1 MIDIKPREVINLNI
15 PVQPMGAVR
24 MTGRGKYVKDN
35 AKRYM
40 AYKTHLQWMANMQ
53 LKGHELFEGSLFVRL
68 TFFMPIPQSMRGK
81 ERNAAV
87 NGGYH
92 KKKPD
97 IDNLIKGVFD
107 ALNGVAWKDD
117 NQVSKVEAEKI
128 YGPEPG
134 IKIEVMKT

>member
-1 MIDIKPREVINLNI
+1 MIDIKPNEIINLNI
-15 PVQPMGAVR
+15 PVKPMGAVR
-24 MTGRGKYVKDN
+24 MTRKGKYLDKHAQN
-35 AKRYM
+35 YM

-53 LKGHELFEGSLFVRL
+53 LKGRKLFDGSLLVRL

-107 ALNGVAWKDD
+107 ALNGLAWKDD
-117 NQVSKVEAEKI
+117 NQVSKVEAEKR
-128 YGPEPG
+128 YGPDPG
-134 IKIEVMKT
+134 IKIEVMRT